1 MTVYKIFD
9 CHNEYKIVSTTPS
22 SVARQLGDIDLIEKI
37 VVQPLENF
45 SLKSIWGEVDIEF
58 EDVLKKDS
66 LLPDISLWL
75 RVFLVLSPKAYASLK
90 EPLSKVGEFLSIR
103 YKGEEWYLYTPLE
116 FGQEDEDKCVQKIE
130 YGSLAGVEVLVF
142 NESDI
147 AEKVVFKSKM
157 LGASFLYCTEPFK
170 SLCEQNELGGVVFSS
185 NLTDPFS

>member
-1 MTVYKIFD
+1 MMIYKISD
-9 CHNEYKIVSTTPS
+9 CHNEYKIVNTTPS

-75 RVFLVLSPKAYASLK
+75 RVFLVLSPKSYAYLK

-103 YKGEEWYLYTPLE
+103 YQGEEWYLYTPLE
-116 FGQEDEDKCVQKIE
+116 FGPEDKDKCVQKLE
-130 YGSLAGVEVLVF
+130 YGSLAGLEVLVF
-142 NESDI
+142 NGNGVT
-147 AEKVVFKSKM
+147 EKAVFKSKM
-157 LGASFLYCTEPFK
+157 LGPTFLYCTESFK
-170 SLCEQNELGGVVFSS
+170 SLCERNDLGGVVFSS
-185 NLTDPFS
+185 SLTDPFS